1 MGYVEPLAMVGRGDI
16 PGSLRAERKCW
27 NKFKLISGYASG
39 GAESGTVS

>member
-1 MGYVEPLAMVGRGDI
+1 MGYVDPLEMAGEGGSSGR
-16 PGSLRAERKCW
+16 LRAERKCW